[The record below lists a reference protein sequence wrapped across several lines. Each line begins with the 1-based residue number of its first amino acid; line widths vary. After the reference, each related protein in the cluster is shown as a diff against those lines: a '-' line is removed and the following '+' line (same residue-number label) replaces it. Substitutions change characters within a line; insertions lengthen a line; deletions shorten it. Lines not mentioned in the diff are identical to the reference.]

1 MYAWDTRILYSQL
14 GPDGRLSL
22 TGLLDL
28 FQDIAT
34 LHAEDFGSGLDTL
47 TAGGR
52 AWLLSRWRIRLG
64 QLPRSAAS
72 VQVRTQA
79 YESRMSLNR
88 RWFSLHDEAGA
99 QLAVADSLWT
109 LADRTTGSPVNAM
122 QEVQPYLE
130 PGDGPQ
136 LGDLPRRVAI
146 PADAV
151 SGTPFAITDDLLDTN
166 HHVNNVQSVRLAM
179 RFLPGDMTVSAL
191 AVDYHRP
198 LLPGAVV
205 TPLCA
210 PTEKGFSVT
219 LCVDGQTCVCAEFF
233 Q

>member
-1 MYAWDTRILYSQL
+1 MYTWDTRILYSQL
-14 GPDGRLSL
+14 GPDGSLSL

-34 LHAEDFGSGLDTL
+34 LHAEDFGCGLDRMS
-47 TAGGR
+47 ANGR

-64 QLPRSAAS
+64 PLPRSATH

-79 YESRMSLNR
+79 YESRLSLNR
-88 RWFSLHDEAGA
+88 RWFALHDENGN
-99 QLAVADSLWT
+99 QLAAADSLWT
-109 LADRTTGSPVNAM
+109 LADRTTGTPVSAM

-130 PGDGPQ
+130 PGEAPQ

-146 PADAV
+146 PADTA

-166 HHVNNVQSVRLAM
+166 HHVNNVRSVSLAL
-179 RFLPGDMTVSAL
+179 RFVPADFVFSAL

-198 LLPGAVV
+198 LLPGQTVIPRTALTANGFAV
-205 TPLCA
+205 A
-210 PTEKGFSVT
+210 
-219 LCVDGQTCVCAEFF
+219 LCVGDQICVSAEFIR
-233 Q
+233 

>member
-1 MYAWDTRILYSQL
+1 MYTWDTRILYSQL
-14 GPDGRLSL
+14 GPDGSLSL

-34 LHAEDFGSGLDTL
+34 LHAEDFGCGLDRMSEN
-47 TAGGR
+47 GR

-64 QLPRSAAS
+64 QLPRSAARI
-72 VQVRTQA
+72 QVRTQA

-88 RWFSLHDEAGA
+88 RWFSLHDEAGT

-130 PGDGPQ
+130 PSDGPQ

-151 SGTPFAITDDLLDTN
+151 SGTPFSITDDLLDTN
-166 HHVNNVQSVRLAM
+166 HHVNNVRSVSLAL
-179 RFLPGDMTVSAL
+179 RFVPADFAFSAL

-198 LLPGAVV
+198 LLPGQVV
-205 TPLCA
+205 TPRTA
-210 PTEKGFSVT
+210 PTQNGFAVA
-219 LCVDGQTCVCAEFF
+219 LCVGDQICVSAEFIR
-233 Q
+233 